1 MLRVPTE
8 PICWAHPLWI
18 PKLDKPRVR
27 PAGGSDQNLAA
38 FFRFG
43 CLCNHIA
50 TKSRRQRT
58 QIRFSEI
65 DCLNCDD
72 AERSRRHEQSVVRS
86 SFFSQR
92 LQRPSICKGNV
103 ALRCR
108 FVTRLPLCH
117 AQLSRA
123 LARLRRAWANDRPA
137 GTSKYPG
144 SAALVS
150 VLEQAPGPVCVSAV
164 RIGL

>member
-1 MLRVPTE
+1 MVKCCAYQLSRS
-8 PICWAHPLWI
+8 
-18 PKLDKPRVR
+18 
-27 PAGGSDQNLAA
+27 AGRILFGYQNSTNPGSDQLAVPTKILPPSFDSDA
-38 FFRFG
+38 F
-43 CLCNHIA
+43 A
-50 TKSRRQRT
+50 TTSQTKSRRQRT

-108 FVTRLPLCH
+108 FVTRLPRCH
-117 AQLSRA
+117 AQFSRA
-123 LARLRRAWANDRPA
+123 LARLRRAWANDRP
-137 GTSKYPG
+137 
-144 SAALVS
+144 
-150 VLEQAPGPVCVSAV
+150 
-164 RIGL
+164 